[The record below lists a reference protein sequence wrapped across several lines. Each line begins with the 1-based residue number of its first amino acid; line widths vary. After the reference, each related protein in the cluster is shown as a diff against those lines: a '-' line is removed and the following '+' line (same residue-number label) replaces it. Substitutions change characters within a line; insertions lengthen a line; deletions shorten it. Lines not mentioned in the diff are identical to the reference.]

1 MSTQDSC
8 PCSHLGCTEKA
19 TGFCAGC
26 HTAAYCGAMHM
37 EEDWAAHQNVC
48 HVHTQANSG
57 AAMWAIEAEVGHTTG
72 LEEVERWV
80 PMQLQHRNT
89 ATGKDVDNAILAE
102 EIGARADFKVKKKTV
117 HAPLPFRLCVV
128 VR

>member
-48 HVHTQANSG
+48 HLHTQSQVG
-57 AAMWAIEAEVGHTTG
+57 ASMWAVEAEVGEDAG
-72 LEEVERWV
+72 LTERWE
-80 PMQLQHRNT
+80 PMQLQHLNT
-89 ATGKDVDNAILAE
+89 EHGEHIDKFALAD
-102 EIGARADFKVKKKTV
+102 EIGARADFKVKKRMS
-117 HAPLPFRLCVV
+117 ALYLCRVL